1 MKPKIIIGVVI
12 IVAALVYLLVSGFKD
27 SSVYYMTV
35 SEVLS
40 KKSQIQG
47 QGVRVSGYVNPATI
61 DWDAK
66 NIRVRFTMVE
76 GSDSLRVYYDGV
88 KPDQL
93 ADAQQVLAEGKLD
106 ADGTFHANKLLLKCP
121 SKYEAKLEEDQ
132 AKRSY

>member
-12 IVAALVYLLVSGFKD
+12 IVAVLVYLLVSGFKD